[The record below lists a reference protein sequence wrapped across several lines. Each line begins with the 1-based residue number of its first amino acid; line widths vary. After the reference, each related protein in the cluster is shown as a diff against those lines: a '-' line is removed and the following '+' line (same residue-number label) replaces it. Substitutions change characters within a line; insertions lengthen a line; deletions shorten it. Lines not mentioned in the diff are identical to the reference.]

1 MPTRPASRRHGQSK
15 NRKPCI
21 GPMLLRPLTDIELC
35 LAHRI
40 RVDDVDNFPQV
51 SAATAET
58 SPYFSGEFLNELG
71 AANFHHILFASR
83 VFSLGLFS
91 NRAAVQTMTKR
102 EDLRKEFLAIA
113 ELRLMKVEEIREL
126 LSISPAAS
134 VEEILRIMKCW
145 QDSGDGSTQAEL
157 RSQAHRLLSEI
168 RCLNGATL
176 EILDKLRPVAPTTAS
191 ILSYK
196 YERMQ

>member
-1 MPTRPASRRHGQSK
+1 MPREGMGGNGSGLRGRRQSRWLRTADGFAVCSST
-15 NRKPCI
+15 NFAALV
-21 GPMLLRPLTDIELC
+21 GPVHIDLDQR
-35 LAHRI
+35 
-40 RVDDVDNFPQV
+40 
-51 SAATAET
+51 
-58 SPYFSGEFLNELG
+58 YFSEEF
-71 AANFHHILFASR
+71 FQFSPDIVCKSR
-83 VFSLGLFS
+83 LLS
-91 NRAAVQTMTKR
+91 RAFQVQTMTKR

-134 VEEILRIMKCW
+134 VEEVLRIMKCW
-145 QDSGDGSTQAEL
+145 QDSGDGSTPAEL

-168 RCLNGATL
+168 HCLNGATL
-176 EILDKLRPVAPTTAS
+176 EILDKLRPVAPATAS